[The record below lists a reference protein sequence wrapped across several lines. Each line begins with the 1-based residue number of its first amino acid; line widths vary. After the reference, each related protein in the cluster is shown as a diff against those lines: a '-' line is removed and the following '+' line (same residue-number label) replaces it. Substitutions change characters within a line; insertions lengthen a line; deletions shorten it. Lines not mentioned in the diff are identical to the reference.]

1 MIGTTHDAV
10 VGYDPPYKK
19 AAVTTNPLTYFSA
32 CLRGYNRASV
42 RFVVR
47 IVWLR
52 SVVLQR
58 AKERGELV
66 CKFDDE

>member
-47 IVWLR
+47 IVWLQ
-52 SVVLQR
+52 SG